1 MKSHEGNLVA
11 FVVERLK
18 YILRFVIRNL
28 FYLGG
33 TLLYHKI
40 YMYVPS
46 KFTIKKDY
54 FFHKNKVKCN

>member
-1 MKSHEGNLVA
+1 MHK
-11 FVVERLK
+11 LK
-18 YILRFVIRNL
+18 KYEEPSGKPCGFCLDTTIIPLGDAA
-28 FYLGG
+28 GG

>member
-18 YILRFVIRNL
+18 YILRLVIRNL

-33 TLLYHKI
+33 YAIISQNI
-40 YMYVPS
+40 YVC
-46 KFTIKKDY
+46 TI
-54 FFHKNKVKCN
+54 